1 MKLINSEHMF
11 NKILEDDNV
20 KKQIY
25 DYIESLG
32 GIKRV
37 RQSIR
42 RPAPQQVW
50 NCKISKNFEIAI
62 TTILSDTF
70 ATDSILIRILMKRFD

>member
-1 MKLINSEHMF
+1 MKKLLMDMKLINSEHMF

-42 RPAPQQVW
+42 RPAPQQV
-50 NCKISKNFEIAI
+50 
-62 TTILSDTF
+62 
-70 ATDSILIRILMKRFD
+70 